1 MKKITLKEF
10 YNRATAKNI
19 KTMRGHDGPS
29 QEWDIYFDN
38 KKICNCW
45 DDSYGGDLQVTNYD
59 GKSIQDIWE
68 TIDKEST
75 WDPDWKWHTNRDIVL
90 EEVKSR
96 TNFAKDEKKGV
107 LIGFNKSNYDIIGYK
122 SSILDMLRKS
132 LEYQKEYI
140 KIFTEET
147 NTKTDGFVLNWQY
160 LEGCGINVPKEYRW
174 SKEKYVARFRSTEPI
189 EKQ

>member
-1 MKKITLKEF
+1 MNKITLKEF
-10 YNRATAKNI
+10 YRRATAKNI

-29 QEWDIYFDN
+29 QEWDVYFDN

-45 DDSYGGDLQVTNYD
+45 DDSYGGELQVINYD
-59 GKSIQDIWE
+59 GKSIEDIWN
-68 TIDKEST
+68 TIDKDST
-75 WDPDWKWHTNRDIVL
+75 YDNAWKWHTDLNLAL
-90 EEVKSR
+90 EEVKSK
-96 TNFAKDEKKGV
+96 TNFAKDIKKGV

-132 LEYQKEYI
+132 LEYQKEYR

-160 LEGCGINVPKEYRW
+160 LEGCGIDVPEKYRW
-174 SKEKYVARFRSTEPI
+174 SKEKYVAKFRGTEPI
-189 EKQ
+189 EK

>member
-1 MKKITLKEF
+1 MKNKITLNEF
-10 YNRATAKNI
+10 YKRSIAKNI

-45 DDSYGGDLQVTNYD
+45 DDSYGGELQVSNYD
-59 GKSIQDIWE
+59 GKSIEDIFN
-68 TIDKEST
+68 TVDKEST
-75 WDPDWKWHTNRDIVL
+75 WDPDWKWYTNL
-90 EEVKSR
+90 EIILENVKSR

-147 NTKTDGFVLNWQY
+147 NMKTDGFVLNWQY
-160 LEGCGINVPKEYRW
+160 LEGCGINVPEKYRW
-174 SKEKYVARFRSTEPI
+174 SKAKYVEAIKS
-189 EKQ
+189 

>member
-1 MKKITLKEF
+1 MNKITLKEF

-45 DDSYGGDLQVTNYD
+45 DDSYGGDLQVTDYD
-59 GKSIQDIWE
+59 GKSIDDIFN

-75 WDPDWKWHTNRDIVL
+75 WDPDYKWHTNRDIVL
-90 EEVKSR
+90 EEVKSK
-96 TNFAKDEKKGV
+96 TNWLKDTKKGV

-122 SSILDMLRKS
+122 KPILEMLAKHIN
-132 LEYQKEYI
+132 YKKEYI
-140 KIFTEET
+140 SIFTEEL
-147 NTKTDGFVLNWQY
+147 NMKTDGKVLNWEY
-160 LEGCGINVPKEYRW
+160 LEACEIKVPEKYRW
-174 SKEKYVARFRSTEPI
+174 NRSEHVQQILGSGPVN
-189 EKQ
+189 K

>member
-1 MKKITLKEF
+1 MNKITLKEF

-29 QEWDIYFDN
+29 QE
-38 KKICNCW
+38 
-45 DDSYGGDLQVTNYD
+45 YGGELQVINYD
-59 GKSIQDIWE
+59 GKSIEDIFN

-75 WDPDWKWHTNRDIVL
+75 WDPDWNWHTDLNLIL

-96 TNFAKDEKKGV
+96 TNFAKDIKKGV

-122 SSILDMLRKS
+122 SSILDMLAKNINYKN
-132 LEYQKEYI
+132 ENV

-147 NTKTDGFVLNWQY
+147 NTKTDGFVLNWEY
-160 LEGCGINVPKEYRW
+160 LEACEINVPEKYRW
-174 SKEKYVARFRSTEPI
+174 SKAKYVEAI
-189 EKQ
+189 KK

>member
-1 MKKITLKEF
+1 MNKITLKEF

-29 QEWDIYFDN
+29 QEWDVYFDN

-45 DDSYGGDLQVTNYD
+45 DDSYGGELQVTNYD

-75 WDPDWKWHTNRDIVL
+75 WDPDYEWHTTRDIVL
-90 EEVKSR
+90 EEVKSK
-96 TNFAKDEKKGV
+96 TNWLKDQKKGV

-160 LEGCGINVPKEYRW
+160 LEGCGINVPEKYRW
-174 SKEKYVARFRSTEPI
+174 SRAEYVEQVRGGGPVN
-189 EKQ
+189 K

>member
-1 MKKITLKEF
+1 MNKITLKEF

-29 QEWDIYFDN
+29 QEWDVYFDN

-45 DDSYGGDLQVTNYD
+45 DDSYGGELQVTNYD

-75 WDPDWKWHTNRDIVL
+75 WDPDWKWHTDRNIVL
-90 EEVKSR
+90 EEVKSK

-107 LIGFNKSNYDIIGYK
+107 LIGFNNSNYDIIGYK

-132 LEYQKEYI
+132 LEYQKEYR

-147 NTKTDGFVLNWQY
+147 NTKTDGFVINWQY
-160 LEGCGINVPKEYRW
+160 LEGCGIDVPEKYRW
-174 SKEKYVARFRSTEPI
+174 SKAKYVNRHMTTAR
-189 EKQ
+189 